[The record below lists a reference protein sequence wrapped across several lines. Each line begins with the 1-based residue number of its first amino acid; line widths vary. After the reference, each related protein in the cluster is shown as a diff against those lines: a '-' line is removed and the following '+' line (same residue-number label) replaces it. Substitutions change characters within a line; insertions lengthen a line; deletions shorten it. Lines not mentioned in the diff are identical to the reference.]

1 MLCMTAS
8 RACATDAVYLII
20 IYNEY
25 TQSRQSIC
33 ENSVFVTYTANYL
46 IKYQY
51 KTHQGRPG
59 KN

>member
-1 MLCMTAS
+1 MHDGQPCVRYGRRILLLHNYT
-8 RACATDAVYLII
+8 
-20 IYNEY
+20 EY

-33 ENSVFVTYTANYL
+33 ENSVLVTYTANYL

-51 KTHQGRPG
+51 KKHQGRPG